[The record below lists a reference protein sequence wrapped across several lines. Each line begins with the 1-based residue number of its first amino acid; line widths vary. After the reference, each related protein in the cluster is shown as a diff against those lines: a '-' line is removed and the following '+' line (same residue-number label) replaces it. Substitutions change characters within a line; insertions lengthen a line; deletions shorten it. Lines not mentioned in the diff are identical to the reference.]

1 MKGET
6 IACVVLALA
15 LSLTGCLER
24 LSDSDEVE
32 QDTASK
38 AVKRYYD
45 SMINE
50 DANIFCYSFAKANG
64 TRLTESE
71 IEDCE
76 DDSKIQMIEN
86 PYGERWMLEYD
97 IESRGNTPF
106 LEWVNYSSNLLEI
119 SNVTVSTLSCIRDST
134 DDPWEC
140 GDWFEM
146 EVYVGRMS
154 NGELLILENYEFVY
168 GAYSSPIASFT
179 STTGSNGEYY
189 VTVLSVSAD
198 YDLEAFSYSLKDGA
212 GSTNANGEIAMQNLS
227 TSNGAGN
234 VVGIDASYGE
244 KCGAADQPACDGD
257 LSTRSDAVDGDS
269 GSDYAV
275 AFYDNDRDG
284 MLSDGDKFTV
294 RGSHGSGADGPAQ
307 DDWSLE
313 VKFDNTGDVIG
324 SKKLG

>member
-1 MKGET
+1 MKGEA

-24 LSDSDEVE
+24 LLDSDEVE

-45 SMINE
+45 SIINE
-50 DANIFCYSFAKANG
+50 DADIFCSSYAKANG

-76 DDSKIQMIEN
+76 DEVRIETIEN
-86 PYGERWMLEYD
+86 PYGDRWMLEYD
-97 IESRGNTPF
+97 IESVGNVPF
-106 LEWVNYSSNLLEI
+106 LDWVNYSSDLLEI
-119 SNVTVSTLSCIRDST
+119 SNVTVSILLCVREST

-140 GDWFEM
+140 NQGTGWLEM
-146 EVYVGRMS
+146 EIYVGRMS
-154 NGELLILENYEFVY
+154 NGEWLILENYES
-168 GAYSSPIASFT
+168 AISSPFGQFT
-179 STTGSNGEYY
+179 STVSSNGEYY
-189 VTVLSVSAD
+189 VTVITVSTNH
-198 YDLEAFSYSLKDGA
+198 DLEAFNYFLKDASGT
-212 GSTNANGEIAMQNLS
+212 TNEFGEIAMQNLS
-227 TSNGAGN
+227 GN
-234 VVGIDASYGE
+234 VVGVDASYGN
-244 KCGAADQPACDGD
+244 KCGGDDEQACETD
-257 LSTRSDAVDGDS
+257 LTTRSDAVDGDS
-269 GSDYAV
+269 GSNYAV

-284 MLSDGDKFTV
+284 RLSSGDKFTV
-294 RGSHGSGADGPAQ
+294 RGGHGSQANGPAE